1 MLLSALLV
9 VAISVRATRAY
20 VVEGE
25 LAPDGV
31 LTQAAVDATDAKK
44 RQPSGPVS
52 ECGNVAFGPTGPVVT
67 CNEGRK
73 FWGFAP
79 HPEQCATRAC
89 KAPAQYSATAFS
101 STAKSKQWSIGDPL
115 VIDRSEHA
123 QQVGANGHV
132 LSDDDVR
139 VHVYENVSAGHAFFF
154 VPFTSGIATA
164 EHDVMTLT
172 LEQLSSS
179 GDGSWQEIGVAVNEP
194 VDGVDRGLL
203 ASSALVAPPYFNA
216 ACLVGGGPPCAH
228 VENRTIFHVNQ
239 VEGATY
245 RWRVSVVDRSR
256 LARGA
261 DYFVLKLAVGLGDL
275 VCSLCPTLERYGY
288 SRGLQG
294 SVGVL
299 TLDSRWNQVL
309 APLDLQQLWAAGEV
323 GLSG

>member
-1 MLLSALLV
+1 VCVKFKKKFGKKHKMLRSVIFA
-9 VAISVRATRAY
+9 VAVATSVRAY

-31 LTQAAVDATDAKK
+31 LTQAAATAGDAKK

-52 ECGNVAFGPTGPVVT
+52 ECGDVAFGPTGPVVT
-67 CNEGRK
+67 CNDDRK

-79 HPEQCATRAC
+79 HPEQCATRVC

-101 STAKSKQWSIGDPL
+101 STANSQEWSIAKPF

-132 LSDDDVR
+132 LSDDDKR

-154 VPFTSGIATA
+154 VPFTSAISTA

-172 LEQLSSS
+172 FEQLSSS

-203 ASSALVAPPYFNA
+203 A
-216 ACLVGGGPPCAH
+216 VGGGPPCAH

-309 APLDLQQLWAAGEV
+309 APLDLQQLWAAGEA
-323 GLSG
+323 GLSA